1 MLWGLSLFLHF
12 HSSLVSCWKTLYVL
26 TRNNEISTFAP
37 KEKIGFAFFFVLS
50 FVFLAAYFF
59 FKKNMGGFEL
69 VFLVGGERRVISTLI
84 RAFFSSF
91 WEHQSFFVNQETYV
105 CSSHHQYA
113 IFFLFLTT
121 NSDVVWITTFFVQKI
136 G

>member
-1 MLWGLSLFLHF
+1 
-12 HSSLVSCWKTLYVL
+12 LYVL

-59 FKKNMGGFEL
+59 FQEEHEW
-69 VFLVGGERRVISTLI
+69 VCIVGGERRVISTLI
-84 RAFFSSF
+84 RAFFLLSENINLSLSIRRLMYVAVIISM
-91 WEHQSFFVNQETYV
+91 QYFFVFGRELGTW
-105 CSSHHQYA
+105 S
-113 IFFLFLTT
+113 
-121 NSDVVWITTFFVQKI
+121 